1 MHKLRNLIIFP
12 VVNGEEIWGREG
24 GGDLLAILSTDINQS
39 NLITPS
45 YMQVRSAVPKR
56 EVAVRSFT
64 TPDQSWIV
72 FRLLPSIEPLIQCSK

>member
-1 MHKLRNLIIFP
+1 MHQLRNLVIFP
-12 VVNGEEIWGREG
+12 VVNGEEIWGGRG
-24 GGDLLAILSTDINQS
+24 GGLLAILSTDINQS